1 MDGNGAAH
9 WKERQKMGR
18 RYLIK
23 PGRFLLAAAF
33 FLLTTAM
40 YYFNTEYIRVGGI
53 DIMYKMFFA
62 ALILA
67 GSFVVFLVDTNLEK
81 AGALAKYTCVLLLPH
96 IIVLFVSMP
105 LWVINMSRMTVIRRG
120 VFEQLYGI
128 SIVLASA
135 GLIYI
140 FEKSGLWLNL
150 TAMLAANLITILK
163 VIRQAGFHE
172 YWQELKLVVLT
183 FAKETGELMQAVE
196 IHELTFALGLFLL
209 FLLVSWREEGKKKLF
224 WIFFVLTAFC
234 FLSGMK
240 RIGVFALA
248 LCVLS
253 EWFLMLFTG
262 KAGKRRIWL
271 WLFSLAAVMMAFAYI
286 CVVRSGVYAYLEE
299 KFQLDTMGRRFLN
312 DMINQYY
319 EISPAYLGQGGGFI
333 SRLFSD
339 MPEDFTI
346 RALHNDV
353 LKVYID
359 IGFWGFWLWML
370 SFFPLRVYFVTKWQG
385 SKGGIMCA
393 GYCLFILVTAFTDN
407 TIYYTYLTGAAAVLT
422 MGCHF

>member
-1 MDGNGAAH
+1 
-9 WKERQKMGR
+9 
-18 RYLIK
+18 
-23 PGRFLLAAAF
+23 
-33 FLLTTAM
+33 
-40 YYFNTEYIRVGGI
+40 
-53 DIMYKMFFA
+53 MYKMLLA
-62 ALILA
+62 VVILT
-67 GSFVVFLVDTNLEK
+67 GSFVVFLVDTNLAK

-105 LWVINMSRMTVIRRG
+105 LWVFHMSRMTVIRRG

-128 SIVLASA
+128 SIIFASA

-150 TAMLAANLITILK
+150 VAMLAANLITILR
-163 VIRQAGFHE
+163 VIKEAGFHE
-172 YWQELKLVVLT
+172 YWQELRTVVLT

-196 IHELTFALGLFLL
+196 IHELTFALGLFLF
-209 FLLVSWREEGKKKLF
+209 FLIVVWREEKKKKLF
-224 WIFFVLTAFC
+224 WIFFALTVFC

-248 LCVLS
+248 LCLLS
-253 EWFLMLFTG
+253 EWLLTLFTG
-262 KAGKRRIWL
+262 KSGKYRIWL
-271 WLFSLAAVMMAFAYI
+271 WMFSMAAVLMAFVYI
-286 CVVRSGVYAYLEE
+286 CVVRGGVYDYLEE

-339 MPEDFTI
+339 MPKDFTI

-385 SKGGIMCA
+385 SKGGILCA
-393 GYCLFILVTAFTDN
+393 CYCLFILVTAFTDN
-407 TIYYTYLTGAAAVLT
+407 TIYYTYVIGAAAVLI
-422 MGCHF
+422 MSYHFRDSLKRSEYA